1 MAQQP
6 VPRQL
11 YVQNVKSILQYNAVR
26 NPGAPA
32 VFLRDADD
40 KPARVSYRKLLN
52 YVNRIGTALLHCG
65 LSDAHIAIIGKNSE
79 NWCYAFLS
87 VLCGVGVAVPVDRE
101 MTADSILHVIR
112 FASIKAVFADAG
124 TQKKLKTIQ
133 KKLPKKMQIFSLE
146 DADES
151 AVPDAD
157 ESAVPTVRSLM
168 NDGESLI
175 DEGDDSYMHRSIE
188 PDALALLLFTSGTTD
203 SAKAVML
210 SNRNLCADVMS
221 VSRRVDLSST
231 DLTLCILPLHHAY
244 QMICMLLMF
253 YVGGS
258 VSFCPGLRYI
268 SRDLTFYSPTLFV
281 CVPLMLEK
289 MHKKIFEQL
298 SKQSGIKR
306 VFTTGRMS
314 SLLERFDWSDFRKF
328 LYKLIHQAF
337 GGKLRMIICGAAAL
351 NPDIARDFAS
361 FGLPVVI
368 GYGLTEC
375 SPIVMCNSSTDPQYD
390 TVGKP
395 LDEVDIILDHV
406 NDEGAGEICVK
417 GPIVML
423 GYYKNKKATGAV
435 LRDGWLHTGDLG
447 FCDENGNYHIT
458 GRTKNVIVTKGGK
471 NIYPEEL
478 ETYLNNDPV
487 VLESLIFGEA
497 KDGDETVVVQVVPD
511 EEAIK
516 EKIGK
521 EELSSDDVQNAVHDV
536 VGRVNRL
543 LPAYKAIRKVLIRRD
558 RLDRTGTQKI
568 KRKNDMPPDNQTDDS
583 NKKE

>member
-6 VPRQL
+6 DTRQL

-32 VFLRDADD
+32 IRLRDETGSLT
-40 KPARVSYRKLLN
+40 RVSYRKLLN
-52 YVNRIGTALLHCG
+52 YVNRIGTALLRRG
-65 LSDAHIAIIGKNSE
+65 LSGENIAVIGRNSE
-79 NWCYAFLS
+79 GWCYAFLA
-87 VLCGVGVAVPVDRE
+87 VLCGVGVTVPLDRE
-101 MTADSILHVIR
+101 MSADSLQHLIR
-112 FASIKAVFADAG
+112 FASIKAIFADAA
-124 TQKKLKTIQ
+124 TRKKLGGIQ
-133 KKLPKKMQIFSLE
+133 KKLPKKLQVFALEAQSDDGATTVYSLIE
-146 DADES
+146 E
-151 AVPDAD
+151 
-157 ESAVPTVRSLM
+157 
-168 NDGESLI
+168 GESLI
-175 DEGDDSYMHRSIE
+175 DEGDDSYMHRSID

-210 SNRNLCADVMS
+210 SNRNLCADVML
-221 VSRRVDLSST
+221 VARRVALTTEDA
-231 DLTLCILPLHHAY
+231 TLCVLPLHHAY

-258 VSFCPGLRYI
+258 VSFCPGLRYL

-306 VFTTGRMS
+306 VFTTGRLS

-328 LYKLIHQAF
+328 VYKLIHQAF

-351 NPDIARDFAS
+351 NPDLARDFAS
-361 FGLPVVI
+361 FGLPVII

-375 SPIVMCNSSTDPQYD
+375 SPIVMCNDGISPQPD

-395 LDEVDIILDHV
+395 LDDVDVILDEVDE
-406 NDEGAGEICVK
+406 NGAGEICVK

-423 GYYKNKKATGAV
+423 GYYKNKKATNAV
-435 LRDGWLHTGDLG
+435 LRDGWLRTGDLG
-447 FCDENGNYHIT
+447 YCDENGNYHIT

-478 ETYLNNDPV
+478 EAYLNNDPV

-511 EEAIK
+511 EDAIK

-521 EELSSDDVQNAVHDV
+521 DELSNDDVQNAVSDV

-543 LPAYKAIRKVLIRRD
+543 LPAYKAIRKVLIRKD
-558 RLDRTGTQKI
+558 RFDRTDTQKV
-568 KRKNDMPPDNQTDDS
+568 KRSGEAPDDAPPSDS
-583 NKKE
+583 KETTL